1 MRARIR
7 PTLSTALVASLLL
20 GGCTA
25 TPDGATPASPP
36 ADAGA
41 PAAAPTVDVDGF
53 TPASPAPPVPANG
66 MDNQDDDD
74 QVDASSAAP
83 GDVIPSGDSI
93 TPAVAAKAELTAAAF
108 VRAFTRKDVTGTGWA
123 DGYTAY
129 LTPYSQTAYA
139 GTAQS
144 SVPGT
149 RVTGSAA
156 LAEPG
161 HEHHDISDHHRPDRC
176 GHVPG
181 APARDQHGG
190 LAGAARPPPRGHT
203 VKAVAGFFAAP
214 LILVAVL
221 LLLIAGGSAGTS
233 SASAAA
239 CGIASAPG
247 ASSTGELPASVGR
260 WSGDQLRMAATL
272 LDAAAKLGVNQQAQT
287 VLIMTAMGESSL

>member
-156 LAEPG
+156 LAEQG
-161 HEHHDISDHHRPDRC
+161 TNTMTSATIT
-176 GHVPG
+176 VPT
-181 APARDQHGG
+181 D
-190 LAGAARPPPRGHT
+190 AGT
-203 VKAVAGFFAAP
+203 YQ
-214 LILVAVL
+214 VL
-221 LLLIAGGSAGTS
+221 LLATNTGDWLVQR
-233 SASAAA
+233 
-239 CGIASAPG
+239 AP
-247 ASSTGELPASVGR
+247 LP
-260 WSGDQLRMAATL
+260 GDTP
-272 LDAAAKLGVNQQAQT
+272 
-287 VLIMTAMGESSL
+287 